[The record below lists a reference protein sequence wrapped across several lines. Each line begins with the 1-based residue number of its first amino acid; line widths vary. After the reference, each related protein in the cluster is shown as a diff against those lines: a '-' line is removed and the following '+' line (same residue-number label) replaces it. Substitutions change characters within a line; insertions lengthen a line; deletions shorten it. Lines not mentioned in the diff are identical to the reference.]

1 MAAYLIAH
9 IDVTDRQGF
18 AAYGAAVPAIIERF
32 GGRYLIRGGEI
43 QVLEGDWAV
52 PRLVTIEFPNA
63 ARARAF
69 YDSPEY
75 QEILPLRL
83 AASRGTVVIAEGV

>member
-18 AAYGAAVPAIIERF
+18 AAYGAVVPAIIEQF
-32 GGRYLIRGGEI
+32 GGRYLIRGGDV

-52 PRLVTIEFPNA
+52 PRLVTIEFPSA
-63 ARARAF
+63 AQARRF
-69 YDSPEY
+69 YESPEY